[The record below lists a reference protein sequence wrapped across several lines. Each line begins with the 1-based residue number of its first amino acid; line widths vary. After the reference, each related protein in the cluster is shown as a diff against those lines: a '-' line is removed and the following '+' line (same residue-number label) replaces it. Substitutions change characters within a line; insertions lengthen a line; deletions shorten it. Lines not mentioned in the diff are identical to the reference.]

1 MRRAVE
7 VSSVMGYGA
16 GGLDLSLSC
25 EHPGVTLLWLHQDS
39 AACFSPFRSREGESD
54 SARRILDLMFRCS
67 IFFPIGSCGSAHL
80 LWDKWFLYTGVIL
93 LSQKVLGLLM
103 SSLVKVIVAFILL
116 NWDSKISK
124 CFPFFGNHNT
134 KNVCPEALNAC
145 NYWILSDR
153 SASHLKTTAFAGI
166 LLVFP

>member
-25 EHPGVTLLWLHQDS
+25 EHLEVSLLWLHQDS

-67 IFFPIGSCGSAHL
+67 IFFSYRL
-80 LWDKWFLYTGVIL
+80 LWICSFVVRQMIFVYGCNLVIAEDPR
-93 LSQKVLGLLM
+93 
-103 SSLVKVIVAFILL
+103 IV
-116 NWDSKISK
+116 D
-124 CFPFFGNHNT
+124 
-134 KNVCPEALNAC
+134 V
-145 NYWILSDR
+145 
-153 SASHLKTTAFAGI
+153 
-166 LLVFP
+166 